1 MRDMEFEWENEF
13 ELEGPPQGE
22 QFFGGLLGLGES
34 EFEGPYGE
42 TPLGEFELEGP
53 LGETVLQEGPYGE
66 TPLGEFELEGPLG
79 EGPYGES
86 PLGESPLGEYEDEQ
100 FFGKIV
106 KGLGGLIRRAAPILK
121 QVAKAAAPIVG
132 TAIGGPLGGK
142 IGSMVGSVLRE
153 GEYEFESEYES
164 EYESEAEYE
173 VAMEG
178 PLTEQQG
185 LGELMAAV
193 ASKAATDTEAE
204 AQIGGAVMISLSQ
217 RDRDALRNIL
227 PSLTRGAAILTRIL
241 RRQPATRIAVRV
253 VPTIVKRT
261 AVSLKKRAAAGEP
274 ITKRTAAKAMAT
286 QTRRVLATPSI
297 CGKAIQRNVRATSA
311 VKQRTRSTGRQAYAY

>member
-1 MRDMEFEWENEF
+1 MRDMEYEWENEF

-22 QFFGGLLGLGES
+22 QFLGGLLGES

-42 TPLGEFELEGP
+42 TPLGEFET
-53 LGETVLQEGPYGE
+53 LG
-66 TPLGEFELEGPLG
+66 EGPLG
-79 EGPYGES
+79 EGPFGE
-86 PLGESPLGEYEDEQ
+86 GPLGEYEHEQFLGTVLGESSPQGEFEDEQ
-100 FFGKIV
+100 FFGKIA
-106 KGLGGLIRRAAPILK
+106 KGLGGFIRRAAPILK
-121 QVAKAAAPIVG
+121 QVAKVAAPMVG

-142 IGSMVGSVLRE
+142 IGSMVGGLLKE
-153 GEYEFESEYES
+153 GEFEFESEFESEYES
-164 EYESEAEYE
+164 EAEFE

-185 LGELMAAV
+185 LGELMAAI

-217 RDRDALRNIL
+217 RDRDSLKSIL

-241 RRQPATRIAVRV
+241 RRQPATRPAVRA
-253 VPTIVKRT
+253 VPTIIKRT
-261 AVSLKKRAAAGEP
+261 AVSLQKRAAAGEP
-274 ITKRTAAKAMAT
+274 ITKRTAAKAMAS

-311 VKQRTRSTGRQAYAY
+311 VKQRTRSSNGRQAYAY